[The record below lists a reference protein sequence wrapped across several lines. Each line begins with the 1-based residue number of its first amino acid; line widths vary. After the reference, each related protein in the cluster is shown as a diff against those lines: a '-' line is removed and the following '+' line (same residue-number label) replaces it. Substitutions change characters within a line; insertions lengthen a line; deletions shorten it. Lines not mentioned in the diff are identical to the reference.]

1 MSLNKLTLLICKLV
15 SLIGLMASASVW
27 ANDPP
32 SPDMPSNLY
41 QLEISNPTRDV
52 GYTVGDTLQRHVVIR
67 VNKPYQLIPTTLP
80 IVGYERRYRGQIIGI
95 ELRNIQQQSKQLSK
109 QNEYRLDLEYQVF
122 TNEATAKMAFL
133 PAEIIKFQGAKKD
146 DVVQIRVPSWGFRV
160 SPLAVFGAV
169 KIEQDMSGYLPP
181 FLLQPYPEKQK
192 LVACL
197 IILGI
202 SLLGLLYIFG
212 NRAWLPN
219 MGKPFAKAYR
229 QVHKQKADAAGV
241 RQGLSV
247 MHQAMNIAAQTS
259 IFSDNKEMLFAKQP
273 NLRSIDQELQQFFL
287 LSRQVFFENK
297 LAELNI
303 PASHQWLKQFSRH
316 CRDCERGLKP
326 LN

>member
-1 MSLNKLTLLICKLV
+1 MLGLLGLLMSIQ
-15 SLIGLMASASVW
+15 VW

-32 SPDMPSNLY
+32 SPDMPTKLY
-41 QLEISNPTRDV
+41 QLQITNPTRDV
-52 GYTVGDTLQRHVVIR
+52 GYTVGDTLQRHVVIK
-67 VNKPYQLIPTTLP
+67 VKKPYRLVETTLP
-80 IVGYERRYRGQIIGI
+80 IVGYERRYKGQLLGI
-95 ELRNIQQQSKQLSK
+95 ELRSIQHQSNQLSDE
-109 QNEYRLDLEYQVF
+109 NEYRLDLEYQVF
-122 TNEATAKMAFL
+122 TNGPTAKMAFL
-133 PAEIIKFQGAKKD
+133 PAEIIKFQGNKKD
-146 DVVQIRVPSWGFRV
+146 DLVQIRLPSWGFRV

-169 KIEQDMSGYLPP
+169 KIEQDMSGFRPP

-197 IILGI
+197 IVLGI

-229 QVHKQKADAAGV
+229 QVRKQKADAAGI
-241 RQGLSV
+241 QQALSL
-247 MHQAMNIAAQTS
+247 MHQAMHVAAQTS
-259 IFSDNKEMLFAKQP
+259 IFSDNLEALYAKQP
-273 NLRSIDQELQQFFL
+273 NLRSIEREIQQFFL

-303 PASHQWLKQFSRH
+303 AASHQWLKQFSRH

-326 LN
+326 LS